1 MVSDLKAKE
10 FCFMQKKSSRP
21 SCFKAAMALFFAV
34 VFFISGCSCGSAKK
48 PDQMFTSAPTAQVSA
63 TPEPY
68 DAESGEVTVLDGSIV
83 KERITDSASALRAVE
98 SIAEHLGISDAAACY
113 ETCSAQPLMNDV
125 FYSCPQEY
133 NGVPVYGSSIDF
145 IVDENGNCLNVT
157 DNHARISGLNT
168 NPVLTEEEAIQKAL
182 SNGASDVD
190 SNGLCIYSCFDT
202 NPCLTYN
209 LYGIED
215 GTSMQYFVSAETG
228 ETVAEFC
235 RSYTGETV
243 DGVGYDR
250 PESGIERHF
259 NLYKIDN
266 RFYLYDK
273 ERNIAVF
280 NAYGRKAIVRSGGF
294 IDNELHTYC
303 YSETENGVI
312 IVCDSDGNRYSYT
325 YGEDGQHYLT
335 SQADAD
341 VVFPVQATAS
351 LKYALDDNTEAM
363 FPVMTTNGS
372 NYVNNDRAVAAMS
385 YAAYSYDFY
394 SDIFGRNGFDNKGG
408 FTSILFDTTHPNACS
423 SNVIVQYASNGE
435 YSNLTNIQ
443 VGTKQG
449 MAYDVIG
456 HEYTHSV
463 EQAISC
469 MLYERESGAVMEG
482 LSDIFGELIEDY
494 ANNATSGNPTLT
506 GSCDWKNESRNISN
520 PEKSKCPAVYKGK
533 YWKETAECPNEEG
546 NDYGYVHNN
555 STVISHMAYLLSNG
569 MNGASYCEALNNR
582 QIAELYYRTIFM
594 LPVCCS
600 FNQFGRMLLRSAELM
615 YERELLNA
623 KQFTC
628 VLAALNNSGIGVQ
641 NSDIRGMIYNV
652 QPKCTLDIRGLDLT
666 NCECTV
672 KLSKI
677 VNGNAAGGSQQPL
690 EIILKGTINKPTE
703 VDLSGGELFM
713 LEIRNSGE
721 EASNSEVYKICL
733 SVDSEKGRPELVFY
747 TMYGTVSPEITVD
760 TNVQVAAGNS
770 VSYAIT
776 EDGSLWE
783 WGAKC
788 GTRLAG
794 NAAPKKIL
802 SDIVSVSTSGEAYF
816 DESIPEVWTHTL
828 AVAKDGSL
836 YGWGCNAFGQITGT
850 SPSNYE
856 ESTHIG
862 EPTFMIGNIKQASA
876 GGGLS
881 AAVTT
886 SGALIVWGGAY
897 SEEGPSSRVIKTDV
911 AAVEVGSGHSGV
923 LFILNPDGTV
933 EVMNAA
939 TRSAKKVMDGVQ
951 EIHGVE
957 GYNASCLALKKD
969 GSLWLIES
977 GQFGDDTQTT
987 RIMNDVISAAAYS
1000 PDLLEYE
1007 DEPLYVVN
1015 KAGQLLKSVDSNLK
1029 NFSVVMEGIVS
1040 VSAGRTHALAVTTE
1054 GKVVA
1059 WGNNGYGQLGSGVTV
1074 FETEKPVAVTGMNN
1088 ALSVTV
1094 GGGGSFALVVKS
1106 DHSLWACG
1114 INDRGQLGNGTTQG
1128 SAEYIKIMDDVSR
1141 AEAEEDFAFAV
1152 KQDGTLWAWG
1162 ANDRGQLG
1170 DGTTIDRL
1178 SPVKVADGIADTNA
1192 YYALTTDG
1200 RMLEIGNGFAEAATG
1215 VSRIVDYN
1223 IAIMTDG
1230 TLWKCSVK
1238 YDDDYIT
1245 GDVVDAWSYNDNMYY
1260 AIKNDGS
1267 LWDIYYRSNGNT
1279 KETKLAEGFES
1290 LSGYLVWTYGADD
1303 YLMLIDTKND
1313 LYNGRTEWD
1322 EDGKYINLK
1331 KIAADVC
1338 FVATSTV
1345 TDYEGTH
1352 FCIDTS
1358 GQLYAFGKNYYG
1370 VFGKGRTAGYS
1381 DTPVTVAFPN

>member
-1 MVSDLKAKE
+1 
-10 FCFMQKKSSRP
+10 MQKKSSRP
-21 SCFKAAMALFFAV
+21 SSFKAAMALFFAV
-34 VFFISGCSCGSAKK
+34 VFFISGCSVGSGTE
-48 PDQMFTSAPTAQVSA
+48 PSSTPTPVPITQVPT
-63 TPEPY
+63 TPGPENVGN
-68 DAESGEVTVLDGSIV
+68 GEVRDGSLV
-83 KERITDSASALRAVE
+83 
-98 SIAEHLGISDAAACY
+98 
-113 ETCSAQPLMNDV
+113 
-125 FYSCPQEY
+125 
-133 NGVPVYGSSIDF
+133 
-145 IVDENGNCLNVT
+145 
-157 DNHARISGLNT
+157 
-168 NPVLTEEEAIQKAL
+168 
-182 SNGASDVD
+182 
-190 SNGLCIYSCFDT
+190 
-202 NPCLTYN
+202 
-209 LYGIED
+209 
-215 GTSMQYFVSAETG
+215 
-228 ETVAEFC
+228 
-235 RSYTGETV
+235 
-243 DGVGYDR
+243 
-250 PESGIERHF
+250 
-259 NLYKIDN
+259 
-266 RFYLYDK
+266 
-273 ERNIAVF
+273 
-280 NAYGRKAIVRSGGF
+280 
-294 IDNELHTYC
+294 
-303 YSETENGVI
+303 
-312 IVCDSDGNRYSYT
+312 
-325 YGEDGQHYLT
+325 
-335 SQADAD
+335 
-341 VVFPVQATAS
+341 
-351 LKYALDDNTEAM
+351 
-363 FPVMTTNGS
+363 
-372 NYVNNDRAVAAMS
+372 
-385 YAAYSYDFY
+385 
-394 SDIFGRNGFDNKGG
+394 
-408 FTSILFDTTHPNACS
+408 
-423 SNVIVQYASNGE
+423 
-435 YSNLTNIQ
+435 
-443 VGTKQG
+443 
-449 MAYDVIG
+449 
-456 HEYTHSV
+456 
-463 EQAISC
+463 
-469 MLYERESGAVMEG
+469 
-482 LSDIFGELIEDY
+482 
-494 ANNATSGNPTLT
+494 
-506 GSCDWKNESRNISN
+506 
-520 PEKSKCPAVYKGK
+520 
-533 YWKETAECPNEEG
+533 
-546 NDYGYVHNN
+546 
-555 STVISHMAYLLSNG
+555 
-569 MNGASYCEALNNR
+569 
-582 QIAELYYRTIFM
+582 
-594 LPVCCS
+594 
-600 FNQFGRMLLRSAELM
+600 
-615 YERELLNA
+615 
-623 KQFTC
+623 
-628 VLAALNNSGIGVQ
+628 
-641 NSDIRGMIYNV
+641 NV

-677 VNGNAAGGSQQPL
+677 ANGNAAGDSQQPL

-703 VDLSGGELFM
+703 VDLSGGELFL

-721 EASNSEVYKICL
+721 EASNSEVYKIFL
-733 SVDSEKGRPELVFY
+733 SVDSDNGRPELVFY

-802 SDIVSVSTSGEAYF
+802 SDIVSVSTSGNGSF
-816 DESIPEVWTHTL
+816 DESSPEVWTHTL

-836 YGWGCNAFGQITGT
+836 YGWGFNGFGQITGT

-856 ESTHIG
+856 ESTNIG

-911 AAVEVGSGHSGV
+911 AAVEVGSGINKI
-923 LFILNPDGTV
+923 LFVLNPDGTV
-933 EVMNAA
+933 EVMNAV

-957 GYNASCLALKKD
+957 GFNAACLALKKD

-977 GQFGDDTQTT
+977 GQFGDDTQTI

-1000 PDLLEYE
+1000 RDLLEYE
-1007 DEPLYVVN
+1007 DKPLYVVN

-1059 WGNNGYGQLGSGVTV
+1059 WGSNGYGQLGSGGTV
-1074 FETEKPVAVTGMNN
+1074 FETEKPVAVSGMNN

-1114 INDRGQLGNGTTQG
+1114 INDRGQLGSGTTQG
-1128 SAEYIKIMDDVSR
+1128 SAEYIKIMDNVSK
-1141 AEAEEDFAFAV
+1141 AAAGENFAFAV

-1170 DGTTIDRL
+1170 DGTAIDRL

-1223 IAIMTDG
+1223 LAIMTDG

>member
-1 MVSDLKAKE
+1 
-10 FCFMQKKSSRP
+10 MQKKSSRP

-34 VFFISGCSCGSAKK
+34 VFFISGCSVGSGTE
-48 PDQMFTSAPTAQVSA
+48 PSA
-63 TPEPY
+63 TPTSVPITQVPTTPGPENVGN
-68 DAESGEVTVLDGSIV
+68 GEVRDGSLV
-83 KERITDSASALRAVE
+83 
-98 SIAEHLGISDAAACY
+98 
-113 ETCSAQPLMNDV
+113 
-125 FYSCPQEY
+125 
-133 NGVPVYGSSIDF
+133 
-145 IVDENGNCLNVT
+145 
-157 DNHARISGLNT
+157 
-168 NPVLTEEEAIQKAL
+168 
-182 SNGASDVD
+182 
-190 SNGLCIYSCFDT
+190 
-202 NPCLTYN
+202 
-209 LYGIED
+209 
-215 GTSMQYFVSAETG
+215 
-228 ETVAEFC
+228 
-235 RSYTGETV
+235 
-243 DGVGYDR
+243 
-250 PESGIERHF
+250 
-259 NLYKIDN
+259 
-266 RFYLYDK
+266 
-273 ERNIAVF
+273 
-280 NAYGRKAIVRSGGF
+280 
-294 IDNELHTYC
+294 
-303 YSETENGVI
+303 
-312 IVCDSDGNRYSYT
+312 
-325 YGEDGQHYLT
+325 
-335 SQADAD
+335 
-341 VVFPVQATAS
+341 
-351 LKYALDDNTEAM
+351 
-363 FPVMTTNGS
+363 
-372 NYVNNDRAVAAMS
+372 
-385 YAAYSYDFY
+385 
-394 SDIFGRNGFDNKGG
+394 
-408 FTSILFDTTHPNACS
+408 
-423 SNVIVQYASNGE
+423 
-435 YSNLTNIQ
+435 
-443 VGTKQG
+443 
-449 MAYDVIG
+449 
-456 HEYTHSV
+456 
-463 EQAISC
+463 
-469 MLYERESGAVMEG
+469 
-482 LSDIFGELIEDY
+482 
-494 ANNATSGNPTLT
+494 
-506 GSCDWKNESRNISN
+506 
-520 PEKSKCPAVYKGK
+520 
-533 YWKETAECPNEEG
+533 
-546 NDYGYVHNN
+546 
-555 STVISHMAYLLSNG
+555 
-569 MNGASYCEALNNR
+569 
-582 QIAELYYRTIFM
+582 
-594 LPVCCS
+594 
-600 FNQFGRMLLRSAELM
+600 
-615 YERELLNA
+615 
-623 KQFTC
+623 
-628 VLAALNNSGIGVQ
+628 
-641 NSDIRGMIYNV
+641 NV

-677 VNGNAAGGSQQPL
+677 VNRNTANGSQQEL
-690 EIILKGTINKPTE
+690 EPVLQETINKPTE
-703 VDLSGGELFM
+703 VDLSGGELFL

-721 EASNSEVYKICL
+721 EASNSEVYKIFL
-733 SVDSEKGRPELVFY
+733 SVDSENGRPELVFY

-802 SDIVSVSTSGEAYF
+802 SDIVSVSTSGEASF
-816 DESIPEVWTHTL
+816 DESTPEVWTHTL

-836 YGWGCNAFGQITGT
+836 YGWGFNGFGQITGT

-856 ESTHIG
+856 ESTNIG

-923 LFILNPDGTV
+923 LFILNPDGIV

-951 EIHGVE
+951 KIHGVE

-1000 PDLLEYE
+1000 RDLLEYE
-1007 DEPLYVVN
+1007 DKPLYVVN

-1040 VSAGRTHALAVTTE
+1040 VSAGRTHALAVTTD

-1059 WGNNGYGQLGSGVTV
+1059 WGSNGYGQLGNGETV
-1074 FETEKPVAVTGMNN
+1074 FETEKPVAVSGMNN

-1128 SAEYIKIMDDVSR
+1128 SAEYIKIMDDVSK
-1141 AEAEEDFAFAV
+1141 AAAGDKFAFAV

-1223 IAIMTDG
+1223 LAIMTNG

>member
-1 MVSDLKAKE
+1 
-10 FCFMQKKSSRP
+10 MQKKSSHQ

-34 VFFISGCSCGSAKK
+34 VFFISGCSCGSAQK
-48 PDQMFTSAPTAQVSA
+48 PDQMFTSEPTAQVSA

-83 KERITDSASALRAVE
+83 KEKITDSASALRAVE

-113 ETCSAQPLMNDV
+113 KTCSAQSLMNDV

-182 SNGASDVD
+182 SNGALDVD

-250 PESGIERHF
+250 PEDGIERHF

-280 NAYGRKAIVRSGGF
+280 NAYGHELILGALPGF
-294 IDNELHTYC
+294 IDDELRTY
-303 YSETENGVI
+303 YIAGENGAQF
-312 IVCDSDGNRYSYT
+312 VCDSDGNRYSYT
-325 YGEDGQHYLT
+325 CGEDGQHYLT
-335 SQADAD
+335 SQADAE
-341 VVFPVQATAS
+341 VIFPVQATAL
-351 LKYALDDNTEAM
+351 LKYAVDKNNEAM
-363 FPVMTTNGS
+363 FHVMTTNGS
-372 NYVNNDRAVAAMS
+372 TYVNNDRAVAAMS

-408 FTSILFDTTHPNACS
+408 FTSILFDTTHPDACS
-423 SNVIVQYASNGE
+423 WNNIFEWASNGA
-435 YSNLTNIQ
+435 YSYLTSIE

-463 EQAISC
+463 EQSTSS
-469 MLYERESGAVMEG
+469 MLCERESGAVMEG

-506 GSCDWKNESRNISN
+506 GSCDWKHESRNISN

-533 YWKETAECPNEEG
+533 YWKETAEFPNKG
-546 NDYGYVHNN
+546 NDYGYIHNN

-641 NSDIRGMIYNV
+641 DSDIRGMIYNV

-677 VNGNAAGGSQQPL
+677 ANGNAAGDSQQPL

-703 VDLSGGELFM
+703 VDLSGGELFL

-721 EASNSEVYKICL
+721 EASNSEVYKIFL
-733 SVDSEKGRPELVFY
+733 SVDSDNGRPELVFY

-836 YGWGCNAFGQITGT
+836 YGWGCNVFGQITGT

-856 ESTHIG
+856 ESTNIG

-911 AAVEVGSGHSGV
+911 AAVEVGSGINKI
-923 LFILNPDGTV
+923 LFVLNPDGTV
-933 EVMNAA
+933 EVMNAV

-957 GYNASCLALKKD
+957 GFNASCLALKKD

-1000 PDLLEYE
+1000 RDLLEYE
-1007 DEPLYVVN
+1007 DKHLYVVN

-1029 NFSVVMEGIVS
+1029 NFSVVREGIVS

-1059 WGNNGYGQLGSGVTV
+1059 WGSNGYGQLGSGGTV

-1128 SAEYIKIMDDVSR
+1128 SDEYIKIMDDVSK
-1141 AEAEEDFAFAV
+1141 AEAGENFAFAV

-1223 IAIMTDG
+1223 LAIMTDG

>member
-1 MVSDLKAKE
+1 
-10 FCFMQKKSSRP
+10 MQKKSSRP
-21 SCFKAAMALFFAV
+21 SCFKAAMTLFFAV
-34 VFFISGCSCGSAKK
+34 IFFISGCSVGSGTE
-48 PDQMFTSAPTAQVSA
+48 PSSTPTSVPITQVPT
-63 TPEPY
+63 TPGPENVGN
-68 DAESGEVTVLDGSIV
+68 GEVRDGSLV
-83 KERITDSASALRAVE
+83 
-98 SIAEHLGISDAAACY
+98 
-113 ETCSAQPLMNDV
+113 
-125 FYSCPQEY
+125 
-133 NGVPVYGSSIDF
+133 
-145 IVDENGNCLNVT
+145 
-157 DNHARISGLNT
+157 
-168 NPVLTEEEAIQKAL
+168 
-182 SNGASDVD
+182 
-190 SNGLCIYSCFDT
+190 
-202 NPCLTYN
+202 
-209 LYGIED
+209 
-215 GTSMQYFVSAETG
+215 
-228 ETVAEFC
+228 
-235 RSYTGETV
+235 
-243 DGVGYDR
+243 
-250 PESGIERHF
+250 
-259 NLYKIDN
+259 
-266 RFYLYDK
+266 
-273 ERNIAVF
+273 
-280 NAYGRKAIVRSGGF
+280 
-294 IDNELHTYC
+294 
-303 YSETENGVI
+303 
-312 IVCDSDGNRYSYT
+312 
-325 YGEDGQHYLT
+325 
-335 SQADAD
+335 
-341 VVFPVQATAS
+341 
-351 LKYALDDNTEAM
+351 
-363 FPVMTTNGS
+363 
-372 NYVNNDRAVAAMS
+372 
-385 YAAYSYDFY
+385 
-394 SDIFGRNGFDNKGG
+394 
-408 FTSILFDTTHPNACS
+408 
-423 SNVIVQYASNGE
+423 
-435 YSNLTNIQ
+435 
-443 VGTKQG
+443 
-449 MAYDVIG
+449 
-456 HEYTHSV
+456 
-463 EQAISC
+463 
-469 MLYERESGAVMEG
+469 
-482 LSDIFGELIEDY
+482 
-494 ANNATSGNPTLT
+494 
-506 GSCDWKNESRNISN
+506 
-520 PEKSKCPAVYKGK
+520 
-533 YWKETAECPNEEG
+533 
-546 NDYGYVHNN
+546 
-555 STVISHMAYLLSNG
+555 
-569 MNGASYCEALNNR
+569 
-582 QIAELYYRTIFM
+582 
-594 LPVCCS
+594 
-600 FNQFGRMLLRSAELM
+600 
-615 YERELLNA
+615 
-623 KQFTC
+623 
-628 VLAALNNSGIGVQ
+628 
-641 NSDIRGMIYNV
+641 NV

-677 VNGNAAGGSQQPL
+677 ANGNAANGSQQEL
-690 EIILKGTINKPTE
+690 EPVLQETINKPTE
-703 VDLSGGELFM
+703 VDLSGGELFL

-721 EASNSEVYKICL
+721 EASNSEVYKIFL
-733 SVDSEKGRPELVFY
+733 SVDSDNGRPELVFY

-788 GTRLAG
+788 VTRLAG

-802 SDIVSVSTSGEAYF
+802 SDIVSVSTSGEASF
-816 DESIPEVWTHTL
+816 DESTPEVWTHTL

-836 YGWGCNAFGQITGT
+836 YGWGFNGFGQITGT

-856 ESTHIG
+856 ESTNIG

-1141 AEAEEDFAFAV
+1141 AEAGENFAFAV

-1223 IAIMTDG
+1223 LAIMTDG

>member
-1 MVSDLKAKE
+1 
-10 FCFMQKKSSRP
+10 MQKKSSRP

-1141 AEAEEDFAFAV
+1141 AEAEENFAFAV

-1223 IAIMTDG
+1223 LAIMTDG

>member
-21 SCFKAAMALFFAV
+21 SSFKAAMALFFAV
-34 VFFISGCSCGSAKK
+34 IFFISGCSVGSGTE
-48 PDQMFTSAPTAQVSA
+48 PSA
-63 TPEPY
+63 TPTSVPITQVPTTPGPENVGN
-68 DAESGEVTVLDGSIV
+68 GEVRDGSLV
-83 KERITDSASALRAVE
+83 
-98 SIAEHLGISDAAACY
+98 
-113 ETCSAQPLMNDV
+113 
-125 FYSCPQEY
+125 
-133 NGVPVYGSSIDF
+133 
-145 IVDENGNCLNVT
+145 
-157 DNHARISGLNT
+157 
-168 NPVLTEEEAIQKAL
+168 
-182 SNGASDVD
+182 
-190 SNGLCIYSCFDT
+190 
-202 NPCLTYN
+202 
-209 LYGIED
+209 
-215 GTSMQYFVSAETG
+215 
-228 ETVAEFC
+228 
-235 RSYTGETV
+235 
-243 DGVGYDR
+243 
-250 PESGIERHF
+250 
-259 NLYKIDN
+259 
-266 RFYLYDK
+266 
-273 ERNIAVF
+273 
-280 NAYGRKAIVRSGGF
+280 
-294 IDNELHTYC
+294 
-303 YSETENGVI
+303 
-312 IVCDSDGNRYSYT
+312 
-325 YGEDGQHYLT
+325 
-335 SQADAD
+335 
-341 VVFPVQATAS
+341 
-351 LKYALDDNTEAM
+351 
-363 FPVMTTNGS
+363 
-372 NYVNNDRAVAAMS
+372 
-385 YAAYSYDFY
+385 
-394 SDIFGRNGFDNKGG
+394 
-408 FTSILFDTTHPNACS
+408 
-423 SNVIVQYASNGE
+423 
-435 YSNLTNIQ
+435 
-443 VGTKQG
+443 
-449 MAYDVIG
+449 
-456 HEYTHSV
+456 
-463 EQAISC
+463 
-469 MLYERESGAVMEG
+469 
-482 LSDIFGELIEDY
+482 
-494 ANNATSGNPTLT
+494 
-506 GSCDWKNESRNISN
+506 
-520 PEKSKCPAVYKGK
+520 
-533 YWKETAECPNEEG
+533 
-546 NDYGYVHNN
+546 
-555 STVISHMAYLLSNG
+555 
-569 MNGASYCEALNNR
+569 
-582 QIAELYYRTIFM
+582 
-594 LPVCCS
+594 
-600 FNQFGRMLLRSAELM
+600 
-615 YERELLNA
+615 
-623 KQFTC
+623 
-628 VLAALNNSGIGVQ
+628 
-641 NSDIRGMIYNV
+641 NV

-677 VNGNAAGGSQQPL
+677 VNRNTANGSQQEL
-690 EIILKGTINKPTE
+690 EPVLQETINKPTE
-703 VDLSGGELFM
+703 VDLSGGELF
-713 LEIRNSGE
+713 LFEIRNSGE
-721 EASNSEVYKICL
+721 EASNSEVYKIFL
-733 SVDSEKGRPELVFY
+733 SVDSENGRPELVFY

-788 GTRLAG
+788 GTRLEG

-802 SDIVSVSTSGEAYF
+802 SDIVSVSTSGEASF
-816 DESIPEVWTHTL
+816 DESTPEVWTHTL

-836 YGWGCNAFGQITGT
+836 YGWGFNGFGQITGT

-856 ESTHIG
+856 ESTNIG

-1029 NFSVVMEGIVS
+1029 NFSVVREGIVS

-1059 WGNNGYGQLGSGVTV
+1059 WGSNGYGQLGSGVTV

-1128 SAEYIKIMDDVSR
+1128 SAEYIKIMDDVSK
-1141 AEAEEDFAFAV
+1141 AEAGENFAFAV

-1170 DGTTIDRL
+1170 DGTAIDRL
-1178 SPVKVADGIADTNA
+1178 APAKVADGIADTNA

-1215 VSRIVDYN
+1215 VSRILN
-1223 IAIMTDG
+1223 GSLAIMTDG
-1230 TLWKCSVK
+1230 SLWSCSVE
-1238 YDDDYIT
+1238 YDDYYIT
-1245 GDVVDAWSYNDNMYY
+1245 DDVVDAWNYNENMYY
-1260 AIKNDGS
+1260 AIKSDGS
-1267 LWDIYYRSNGNT
+1267 LWNIFYRSKGNT
-1279 KETKLAEGFES
+1279 KETKLAEGFEA

-1313 LYNGRTEWD
+1313 LYNGRVEWS

-1331 KIAADVC
+1331 KISTDVC

-1358 GQLYAFGKNYYG
+1358 GQLYAWGKNYYG

>member
-21 SCFKAAMALFFAV
+21 SCFKAAMALLFAV
-34 VFFISGCSCGSAKK
+34 VFFISGCSCGSDQK
-48 PDQMFTSAPTAQVSA
+48 PDQMFTSEPTAQASV

-98 SIAEHLGISDAAACY
+98 GIAEHLGISDAAACY
-113 ETCSAQPLMNDV
+113 KTCSAQSLMNDV

-250 PESGIERHF
+250 PEGGIERHF

-280 NAYGRKAIVRSGGF
+280 NAYGRKAIFRRDGF
-294 IDNELHTYC
+294 IDDELHTYC

-312 IVCDSDGNRYSYT
+312 IVCDSDGNRYSAT
-325 YGEDGQHYLT
+325 CGEDGQHYLT

-341 VVFPVQATAS
+341 VVFPVQATIS

-372 NYVNNDRAVAAMS
+372 TYVNNDRAVAAMS

-408 FTSILFDTTHPNACS
+408 FTSVLFDTTHPNACS
-423 SNVIVQYASNGE
+423 LNVIVQYASNGE
-435 YSNLTNIQ
+435 YFNLTNIQ
-443 VGTKQG
+443 VGTRQG

-506 GSCDWKNESRNISN
+506 GSCDWKNEFRNSSN

-533 YWKETAECPNEEG
+533 YWKETAEFPNEG

-677 VNGNAAGGSQQPL
+677 VNSNTADGSQQEL
-690 EIILKGTINKPTE
+690 ELVLQETINKPTE
-703 VDLSGGELFM
+703 VDLSGGELFL

-721 EASNSEVYKICL
+721 EASNSEVYKIFL
-733 SVDSEKGRPELVFY
+733 SVDSDNGRPELVFY
-747 TMYGTVSPEITVD
+747 TMYGTASPEITVD
-760 TNVQVAAGNS
+760 TNVQVATGNS

-816 DESIPEVWTHTL
+816 DESTPEVWTHTL

-856 ESTHIG
+856 ESTNIG

-923 LFILNPDGTV
+923 LFILNPDGIV

-939 TRSAKKVMDGVQ
+939 TRSAKKVMDGVE

-1007 DEPLYVVN
+1007 DKPLYVVN

-1128 SAEYIKIMDDVSR
+1128 SAEYIKIMDDVSK
-1141 AEAEEDFAFAV
+1141 AEAGENFAFAV

-1223 IAIMTDG
+1223 LAIMTDG

>member
-1 MVSDLKAKE
+1 
-10 FCFMQKKSSRP
+10 MQKKSSRP

-703 VDLSGGELFM
+703 VDLSGGELFL

-721 EASNSEVYKICL
+721 EASNSEVYKIFL
-733 SVDSEKGRPELVFY
+733 SVDSDNGRPELVFY

-802 SDIVSVSTSGEAYF
+802 SDIVSVSTSGDASF
-816 DESIPEVWTHTL
+816 DESTPEVWTHTL

-836 YGWGCNAFGQITGT
+836 YGWGFNGFGQITGT

-856 ESTHIG
+856 ESTNIG

-897 SEEGPSSRVIKTDV
+897 SEEDPSSRVIKTDV
-911 AAVEVGSGHSGV
+911 AAVEVGSGINKI
-923 LFILNPDGTV
+923 LFVLNPDGTV

-1000 PDLLEYE
+1000 RDLLEYE
-1007 DEPLYVVN
+1007 DKPLYVVN

-1029 NFSVVMEGIVS
+1029 NFSVVREGIVS

-1059 WGNNGYGQLGSGVTV
+1059 WGSNGYGQLGSGVTV

-1141 AEAEEDFAFAV
+1141 AEAGENFAFAV

-1223 IAIMTDG
+1223 LAIMTDG

-1352 FCIDTS
+1352 FCIDAS

>member
-1 MVSDLKAKE
+1 
-10 FCFMQKKSSRP
+10 MQKKSSRP

-34 VFFISGCSCGSAKK
+34 VFFISGCSVGSGTE
-48 PDQMFTSAPTAQVSA
+48 PSA
-63 TPEPY
+63 TPTSVPITQVPTTPGPENVGN
-68 DAESGEVTVLDGSIV
+68 GEVRDGSLV
-83 KERITDSASALRAVE
+83 
-98 SIAEHLGISDAAACY
+98 
-113 ETCSAQPLMNDV
+113 
-125 FYSCPQEY
+125 
-133 NGVPVYGSSIDF
+133 
-145 IVDENGNCLNVT
+145 
-157 DNHARISGLNT
+157 
-168 NPVLTEEEAIQKAL
+168 
-182 SNGASDVD
+182 
-190 SNGLCIYSCFDT
+190 
-202 NPCLTYN
+202 
-209 LYGIED
+209 
-215 GTSMQYFVSAETG
+215 
-228 ETVAEFC
+228 
-235 RSYTGETV
+235 
-243 DGVGYDR
+243 
-250 PESGIERHF
+250 
-259 NLYKIDN
+259 
-266 RFYLYDK
+266 
-273 ERNIAVF
+273 
-280 NAYGRKAIVRSGGF
+280 
-294 IDNELHTYC
+294 
-303 YSETENGVI
+303 
-312 IVCDSDGNRYSYT
+312 
-325 YGEDGQHYLT
+325 
-335 SQADAD
+335 
-341 VVFPVQATAS
+341 
-351 LKYALDDNTEAM
+351 
-363 FPVMTTNGS
+363 
-372 NYVNNDRAVAAMS
+372 
-385 YAAYSYDFY
+385 
-394 SDIFGRNGFDNKGG
+394 
-408 FTSILFDTTHPNACS
+408 
-423 SNVIVQYASNGE
+423 
-435 YSNLTNIQ
+435 
-443 VGTKQG
+443 
-449 MAYDVIG
+449 
-456 HEYTHSV
+456 
-463 EQAISC
+463 
-469 MLYERESGAVMEG
+469 
-482 LSDIFGELIEDY
+482 
-494 ANNATSGNPTLT
+494 
-506 GSCDWKNESRNISN
+506 
-520 PEKSKCPAVYKGK
+520 
-533 YWKETAECPNEEG
+533 
-546 NDYGYVHNN
+546 
-555 STVISHMAYLLSNG
+555 
-569 MNGASYCEALNNR
+569 
-582 QIAELYYRTIFM
+582 
-594 LPVCCS
+594 
-600 FNQFGRMLLRSAELM
+600 
-615 YERELLNA
+615 
-623 KQFTC
+623 
-628 VLAALNNSGIGVQ
+628 
-641 NSDIRGMIYNV
+641 NV

-677 VNGNAAGGSQQPL
+677 VNRNTANGSQQEL
-690 EIILKGTINKPTE
+690 EPVLQETINKPTE
-703 VDLSGGELFM
+703 VDLSGGELFL

-721 EASNSEVYKICL
+721 EASNSEVYKIFL
-733 SVDSEKGRPELVFY
+733 SVDSENGRPELVFY

-802 SDIVSVSTSGEAYF
+802 SDIVSVSTSGEASF
-816 DESIPEVWTHTL
+816 DESTPEVWTHTL

-836 YGWGCNAFGQITGT
+836 YGWGFNGFGQITGT

-856 ESTHIG
+856 ESTNIG

-923 LFILNPDGTV
+923 LFILNPDGIV

-1000 PDLLEYE
+1000 RDLLEYE
-1007 DEPLYVVN
+1007 DKPLYVVN

-1059 WGNNGYGQLGSGVTV
+1059 WGSNGYGQLGNGETV
-1074 FETEKPVAVTGMNN
+1074 FETEKPVAVSGMNN

-1128 SAEYIKIMDDVSR
+1128 SAEYIKIMDDVSK
-1141 AEAEEDFAFAV
+1141 AAAGDKFAFAV

-1223 IAIMTDG
+1223 LAIMTNG

>member
-1 MVSDLKAKE
+1 
-10 FCFMQKKSSRP
+10 MQKKSSRP

-34 VFFISGCSCGSAKK
+34 VFFISGCSCGSAQK
-48 PDQMFTSAPTAQVSA
+48 PDQMFTSEPTAQVSA

-98 SIAEHLGISDAAACY
+98 GIAEHLGISDAAACY
-113 ETCSAQPLMNDV
+113 KTCSAQSLMNDV

-1141 AEAEEDFAFAV
+1141 AEAGENFAFAV

-1223 IAIMTDG
+1223 LAIMTDG

>member
-1 MVSDLKAKE
+1 
-10 FCFMQKKSSRP
+10 MQKKSSRP
-21 SCFKAAMALFFAV
+21 SCFKAAMALLFAV
-34 VFFISGCSCGSAKK
+34 VFFISGCSCGSDQK
-48 PDQMFTSAPTAQVSA
+48 PDQMFTSEPTAQASV

-98 SIAEHLGISDAAACY
+98 GIAEHLGISDAAACY
-113 ETCSAQPLMNDV
+113 KTCSAQSLMNDV

-250 PESGIERHF
+250 PEGGIERHF

-280 NAYGRKAIVRSGGF
+280 NAYGRKAIFRRDGF
-294 IDNELHTYC
+294 IDDELHTYC

-312 IVCDSDGNRYSYT
+312 IVCDSDGNRYSAT
-325 YGEDGQHYLT
+325 CGEDGQHYLT

-341 VVFPVQATAS
+341 VVFPVQATIS

-372 NYVNNDRAVAAMS
+372 TYVNNDRAVAAMS

-408 FTSILFDTTHPNACS
+408 FTSVLFDTTHPNACS
-423 SNVIVQYASNGE
+423 LNVIVQYASNGE
-435 YSNLTNIQ
+435 YFNLTNIQ
-443 VGTKQG
+443 VGTRQG

-506 GSCDWKNESRNISN
+506 GSCDWKNEFRNSSN

-533 YWKETAECPNEEG
+533 YWKETAEFPNEG

-677 VNGNAAGGSQQPL
+677 VNSNTADGSQQEL
-690 EIILKGTINKPTE
+690 ELVLQETINKPTE
-703 VDLSGGELFM
+703 VDLSGGELFL

-721 EASNSEVYKICL
+721 EASNSEVYKIFL
-733 SVDSEKGRPELVFY
+733 SVDSDNGRPELVFY
-747 TMYGTVSPEITVD
+747 TMYGTASPEITVD

-816 DESIPEVWTHTL
+816 DESTPEVWTHTL

-856 ESTHIG
+856 ESTNIG

-923 LFILNPDGTV
+923 LFILNPDGIV

-939 TRSAKKVMDGVQ
+939 TRSAKKVMDGVE

-1007 DEPLYVVN
+1007 DKPLYVVN

-1074 FETEKPVAVTGMNN
+1074 FETEKHVAVTGMNN

-1128 SAEYIKIMDDVSR
+1128 SAEYIKIMDDVSK
-1141 AEAEEDFAFAV
+1141 AEAGENFAFAV

-1223 IAIMTDG
+1223 LAIMTDG

>member
-1 MVSDLKAKE
+1 
-10 FCFMQKKSSRP
+10 MQKKSSRP

-435 YSNLTNIQ
+435 YFNLTNIQ

-1141 AEAEEDFAFAV
+1141 AEAEENFAFAV

>member
-1 MVSDLKAKE
+1 
-10 FCFMQKKSSRP
+10 MQKKSSRP

-48 PDQMFTSAPTAQVSA
+48 PDQMFTSEPTAQVSA

-83 KERITDSASALRAVE
+83 KEKITDSASALRAVE
-98 SIAEHLGISDAAACY
+98 GIAEHLGISDAAACY
-113 ETCSAQPLMNDV
+113 KTCSAQSLMNDV

-250 PESGIERHF
+250 PEDGIERHF

-280 NAYGRKAIVRSGGF
+280 NAYGHELIRGALPGF
-294 IDNELHTYC
+294 IDDELRTY
-303 YSETENGVI
+303 YIEKENGAK
-312 IVCDSDGNRYSYT
+312 IVRDSAGNRYSNT
-325 YGEDGQHYLT
+325 CDEDGQNYLT

-341 VVFPVQATAS
+341 VAFPVQLTYS
-351 LKYALDDNTEAM
+351 LNYAVDKNTEAM
-363 FPVMTTNGS
+363 FPVMMTHGS
-372 NYVNNDRAVAAMS
+372 TYVNNDRAVAAMS

-423 SNVIVQYASNGE
+423 WNDGVTYKDSSGGQYFR
-435 YSNLTNIQ
+435 LTSIE

-463 EQAISC
+463 EQATSN

-506 GSCDWKNESRNISN
+506 GSCDWKNEWRNISD

-533 YWKETAECPNEEG
+533 YWKETAAFPNKG

-641 NSDIRGMIYNV
+641 DSDIRGMIYNV

-677 VNGNAAGGSQQPL
+677 ANGNAANGSQQEL
-690 EIILKGTINKPTE
+690 EPVLQETINKPTE
-703 VDLSGGELFM
+703 VDLSGGELFL

-733 SVDSEKGRPELVFY
+733 SVDSDNGRPELVFY

-783 WGAKC
+783 WGW
-788 GTRLAG
+788 GGLAG

-802 SDIVSVSTSGEAYF
+802 SDIVSVSTSGS
-816 DESIPEVWTHTL
+816 ESLDDSYPEVYTHTL

-836 YGWGCNAFGQITGT
+836 YGWGCNNCGQITGT
-850 SPSNYE
+850 YPSNYE
-856 ESTHIG
+856 ESTNIG
-862 EPTFMIGNIKQASA
+862 EPTFIMGNIKQASA
-876 GGGLS
+876 GTGFS
-881 AAVTT
+881 AAVST
-886 SGALIVWGGAY
+886 SGALIVWGDHNYGDD
-897 SEEGPSSRVIKTDV
+897 PSHRVIKTDA
-911 AAVEVGSGHSGV
+911 AAVEVGSGISEV
-923 LFILNPDGTV
+923 LFILNPDGMV

-951 EIHGVE
+951 EIHGIE
-957 GYNASCLALKKD
+957 GYNAACLALKKD

-977 GQFGDDTQTT
+977 SQFGDDAQTT
-987 RIMNDVISAAAYS
+987 KIMNDVISAAADS
-1000 PDLLEYE
+1000 RDFLEYE
-1007 DEPLYVVN
+1007 DKPLYVVN

-1029 NFSVVMEGIVS
+1029 NFSVVREGIVS
-1040 VSAGRTHALAVTTE
+1040 VSAGRTHALAVTTD

-1059 WGNNGYGQLGSGVTV
+1059 WGSNGFGQLGNGETV
-1074 FETEKPVAVTGMNN
+1074 FETEKPVAVSGMDN

-1094 GGGGSFALVVKS
+1094 GRGGSFALVVKS

-1114 INDRGQLGNGTTQG
+1114 INDRGQLGSGTTKG
-1128 SAEYIKIMDDVSR
+1128 SAEYIKIMDNVSN
-1141 AEAEEDFAFAV
+1141 AAAGENFAFAV

-1215 VSRIVDYN
+1215 VSRILN
-1223 IAIMTDG
+1223 GSLAIMTDG
-1230 TLWKCSVK
+1230 SLWSCSVE
-1238 YDDDYIT
+1238 YDDYYITDDVISACESEANCYVIKTDHSLWSTEMFSEDDTSTGTEIAHGYKKVASFAYELGGAGGWPEFVLLDADNVLYYLDYID
-1245 GDVVDAWSYNDNMYY
+1245 GD
-1260 AIKNDGS
+1260 
-1267 LWDIYYRSNGNT
+1267 GN
-1279 KETKLAEGFES
+1279 LQ
-1290 LSGYLVWTYGADD
+1290 
-1303 YLMLIDTKND
+1303 
-1313 LYNGRTEWD
+1313 
-1322 EDGKYINLK
+1322 LK
-1331 KIAADVC
+1331 KIADNIAA
-1338 FVATSTV
+1338 FAFSSV
-1345 TDYEGTH
+1345 TDGNDCGTH

-1358 GQLYAFGKNYYG
+1358 GQLYAWGKNYYG

>member
-1 MVSDLKAKE
+1 
-10 FCFMQKKSSRP
+10 MQKKSSRP
-21 SCFKAAMALFFAV
+21 SSFKAAMALFFAV
-34 VFFISGCSCGSAKK
+34 IFFISGCSVGSGTE
-48 PDQMFTSAPTAQVSA
+48 PSA
-63 TPEPY
+63 TPTSVPITQVPTTPGPENVGN
-68 DAESGEVTVLDGSIV
+68 GEVRDGSLV
-83 KERITDSASALRAVE
+83 
-98 SIAEHLGISDAAACY
+98 
-113 ETCSAQPLMNDV
+113 
-125 FYSCPQEY
+125 
-133 NGVPVYGSSIDF
+133 
-145 IVDENGNCLNVT
+145 
-157 DNHARISGLNT
+157 
-168 NPVLTEEEAIQKAL
+168 
-182 SNGASDVD
+182 
-190 SNGLCIYSCFDT
+190 
-202 NPCLTYN
+202 
-209 LYGIED
+209 
-215 GTSMQYFVSAETG
+215 
-228 ETVAEFC
+228 
-235 RSYTGETV
+235 
-243 DGVGYDR
+243 
-250 PESGIERHF
+250 
-259 NLYKIDN
+259 
-266 RFYLYDK
+266 
-273 ERNIAVF
+273 
-280 NAYGRKAIVRSGGF
+280 
-294 IDNELHTYC
+294 
-303 YSETENGVI
+303 
-312 IVCDSDGNRYSYT
+312 
-325 YGEDGQHYLT
+325 
-335 SQADAD
+335 
-341 VVFPVQATAS
+341 
-351 LKYALDDNTEAM
+351 
-363 FPVMTTNGS
+363 
-372 NYVNNDRAVAAMS
+372 
-385 YAAYSYDFY
+385 
-394 SDIFGRNGFDNKGG
+394 
-408 FTSILFDTTHPNACS
+408 
-423 SNVIVQYASNGE
+423 
-435 YSNLTNIQ
+435 
-443 VGTKQG
+443 
-449 MAYDVIG
+449 
-456 HEYTHSV
+456 
-463 EQAISC
+463 
-469 MLYERESGAVMEG
+469 
-482 LSDIFGELIEDY
+482 
-494 ANNATSGNPTLT
+494 
-506 GSCDWKNESRNISN
+506 
-520 PEKSKCPAVYKGK
+520 
-533 YWKETAECPNEEG
+533 
-546 NDYGYVHNN
+546 
-555 STVISHMAYLLSNG
+555 
-569 MNGASYCEALNNR
+569 
-582 QIAELYYRTIFM
+582 
-594 LPVCCS
+594 
-600 FNQFGRMLLRSAELM
+600 
-615 YERELLNA
+615 
-623 KQFTC
+623 
-628 VLAALNNSGIGVQ
+628 
-641 NSDIRGMIYNV
+641 NV

-677 VNGNAAGGSQQPL
+677 ANGNAAGGSQQPL

-703 VDLSGGELFM
+703 VDLSGGELFL

-721 EASNSEVYKICL
+721 EASNSEVYKIYL
-733 SVDSEKGRPELVFY
+733 SVDSDNGRPELVFY
-747 TMYGTVSPEITVD
+747 TMYGTASPEITVD

-816 DESIPEVWTHTL
+816 DESTLEVWTHTL

-836 YGWGCNAFGQITGT
+836 YGWGCNSFGQITGT

-856 ESTHIG
+856 ESTNIG

-1029 NFSVVMEGIVS
+1029 NFSVVREGIVS

-1059 WGNNGYGQLGSGVTV
+1059 WGSNGYGQLGSGVTV

-1128 SAEYIKIMDDVSR
+1128 SAEYIKIMDDVSK
-1141 AEAEEDFAFAV
+1141 AEAGENFAFAV

-1170 DGTTIDRL
+1170 DGTAIDRL
-1178 SPVKVADGIADTNA
+1178 SPAKVADGIADTNA

-1215 VSRIVDYN
+1215 VSRILN
-1223 IAIMTDG
+1223 GSLAIMTDG
-1230 TLWKCSVK
+1230 SLWSCSVE
-1238 YDDDYIT
+1238 YDDYYITDDVISACESEANCYVIKTDHSLWSTEMFSEDETFSGTEIAHGYKDVASFEIDYDGGWPGFVLLDADNVLYYLDYID
-1245 GDVVDAWSYNDNMYY
+1245 GD
-1260 AIKNDGS
+1260 
-1267 LWDIYYRSNGNT
+1267 GN
-1279 KETKLAEGFES
+1279 LQ
-1290 LSGYLVWTYGADD
+1290 
-1303 YLMLIDTKND
+1303 
-1313 LYNGRTEWD
+1313 
-1322 EDGKYINLK
+1322 LK
-1331 KIAADVC
+1331 KIADNIAAFAFSSV
-1338 FVATSTV
+1338 TV
-1345 TDYEGTH
+1345 ENDCGTH
-1352 FCIDTS
+1352 LCIDTS
-1358 GQLYAFGKNYYG
+1358 GQLYALGKNSYG

>member
-1 MVSDLKAKE
+1 
-10 FCFMQKKSSRP
+10 MQKKSSRP

-312 IVCDSDGNRYSYT
+312 IVYDSDGNRYSYT

-1141 AEAEEDFAFAV
+1141 AEAEENFAFAV

>member
-1 MVSDLKAKE
+1 
-10 FCFMQKKSSRP
+10 MQKKSSRP
-21 SCFKAAMALFFAV
+21 SCFKAAMALVFAV
-34 VFFISGCSCGSAKK
+34 IFFISGCSVGSGTE
-48 PDQMFTSAPTAQVSA
+48 PSSTPTSVPITQVPT
-63 TPEPY
+63 TPGPENVGN
-68 DAESGEVTVLDGSIV
+68 GEVRDGSLV
-83 KERITDSASALRAVE
+83 
-98 SIAEHLGISDAAACY
+98 
-113 ETCSAQPLMNDV
+113 
-125 FYSCPQEY
+125 
-133 NGVPVYGSSIDF
+133 
-145 IVDENGNCLNVT
+145 
-157 DNHARISGLNT
+157 
-168 NPVLTEEEAIQKAL
+168 
-182 SNGASDVD
+182 
-190 SNGLCIYSCFDT
+190 
-202 NPCLTYN
+202 
-209 LYGIED
+209 
-215 GTSMQYFVSAETG
+215 
-228 ETVAEFC
+228 
-235 RSYTGETV
+235 
-243 DGVGYDR
+243 
-250 PESGIERHF
+250 
-259 NLYKIDN
+259 
-266 RFYLYDK
+266 
-273 ERNIAVF
+273 
-280 NAYGRKAIVRSGGF
+280 
-294 IDNELHTYC
+294 
-303 YSETENGVI
+303 
-312 IVCDSDGNRYSYT
+312 
-325 YGEDGQHYLT
+325 
-335 SQADAD
+335 
-341 VVFPVQATAS
+341 
-351 LKYALDDNTEAM
+351 
-363 FPVMTTNGS
+363 
-372 NYVNNDRAVAAMS
+372 
-385 YAAYSYDFY
+385 
-394 SDIFGRNGFDNKGG
+394 
-408 FTSILFDTTHPNACS
+408 
-423 SNVIVQYASNGE
+423 
-435 YSNLTNIQ
+435 
-443 VGTKQG
+443 
-449 MAYDVIG
+449 
-456 HEYTHSV
+456 
-463 EQAISC
+463 
-469 MLYERESGAVMEG
+469 
-482 LSDIFGELIEDY
+482 
-494 ANNATSGNPTLT
+494 
-506 GSCDWKNESRNISN
+506 
-520 PEKSKCPAVYKGK
+520 
-533 YWKETAECPNEEG
+533 
-546 NDYGYVHNN
+546 
-555 STVISHMAYLLSNG
+555 
-569 MNGASYCEALNNR
+569 
-582 QIAELYYRTIFM
+582 
-594 LPVCCS
+594 
-600 FNQFGRMLLRSAELM
+600 
-615 YERELLNA
+615 
-623 KQFTC
+623 
-628 VLAALNNSGIGVQ
+628 
-641 NSDIRGMIYNV
+641 NV

-677 VNGNAAGGSQQPL
+677 ANGNAAGDSQQPL

-703 VDLSGGELFM
+703 VDLSGGELFL

-721 EASNSEVYKICL
+721 EASNSEVYKIFL
-733 SVDSEKGRPELVFY
+733 SVDSDNGRPELVFY

-783 WGAKC
+783 WG
-788 GTRLAG
+788 RLAG

-802 SDIVSVSTSGEAYF
+802 NDIVSVSTSGEAYL

-856 ESTHIG
+856 ESTNIG

-1000 PDLLEYE
+1000 RDLLEYE
-1007 DEPLYVVN
+1007 DKPLYVVN

-1059 WGNNGYGQLGSGVTV
+1059 WGNNGYGQLGSGGTV

-1141 AEAEEDFAFAV
+1141 AEAGENFAFAV

-1170 DGTTIDRL
+1170 DGTAIDRL

-1223 IAIMTDG
+1223 LAIMTDG

>member
-1 MVSDLKAKE
+1 MVFDLKAKE

-21 SCFKAAMALFFAV
+21 SSFKAAMALFFAV
-34 VFFISGCSCGSAKK
+34 IFFISGCSVGSGTE
-48 PDQMFTSAPTAQVSA
+48 PSA
-63 TPEPY
+63 TPTSVPITQVPTTPGPENVGN
-68 DAESGEVTVLDGSIV
+68 GEVRDGSLV
-83 KERITDSASALRAVE
+83 
-98 SIAEHLGISDAAACY
+98 
-113 ETCSAQPLMNDV
+113 
-125 FYSCPQEY
+125 
-133 NGVPVYGSSIDF
+133 
-145 IVDENGNCLNVT
+145 
-157 DNHARISGLNT
+157 
-168 NPVLTEEEAIQKAL
+168 
-182 SNGASDVD
+182 
-190 SNGLCIYSCFDT
+190 
-202 NPCLTYN
+202 
-209 LYGIED
+209 
-215 GTSMQYFVSAETG
+215 
-228 ETVAEFC
+228 
-235 RSYTGETV
+235 
-243 DGVGYDR
+243 
-250 PESGIERHF
+250 
-259 NLYKIDN
+259 
-266 RFYLYDK
+266 
-273 ERNIAVF
+273 
-280 NAYGRKAIVRSGGF
+280 
-294 IDNELHTYC
+294 
-303 YSETENGVI
+303 
-312 IVCDSDGNRYSYT
+312 
-325 YGEDGQHYLT
+325 
-335 SQADAD
+335 
-341 VVFPVQATAS
+341 
-351 LKYALDDNTEAM
+351 
-363 FPVMTTNGS
+363 
-372 NYVNNDRAVAAMS
+372 
-385 YAAYSYDFY
+385 
-394 SDIFGRNGFDNKGG
+394 
-408 FTSILFDTTHPNACS
+408 
-423 SNVIVQYASNGE
+423 
-435 YSNLTNIQ
+435 
-443 VGTKQG
+443 
-449 MAYDVIG
+449 
-456 HEYTHSV
+456 
-463 EQAISC
+463 
-469 MLYERESGAVMEG
+469 
-482 LSDIFGELIEDY
+482 
-494 ANNATSGNPTLT
+494 
-506 GSCDWKNESRNISN
+506 
-520 PEKSKCPAVYKGK
+520 
-533 YWKETAECPNEEG
+533 
-546 NDYGYVHNN
+546 
-555 STVISHMAYLLSNG
+555 
-569 MNGASYCEALNNR
+569 
-582 QIAELYYRTIFM
+582 
-594 LPVCCS
+594 
-600 FNQFGRMLLRSAELM
+600 
-615 YERELLNA
+615 
-623 KQFTC
+623 
-628 VLAALNNSGIGVQ
+628 
-641 NSDIRGMIYNV
+641 NV

-677 VNGNAAGGSQQPL
+677 ANGNAAGGSQQPL
-690 EIILKGTINKPTE
+690 EIILKGTINKPTA
-703 VDLSGGELFM
+703 VDLSGGELFL

-721 EASNSEVYKICL
+721 EASNSEVYKIYL
-733 SVDSEKGRPELVFY
+733 SVDSDNGRPELVFY
-747 TMYGTVSPEITVD
+747 TMYGTASPEITVD

-816 DESIPEVWTHTL
+816 DESTPEVWTHTL

-836 YGWGCNAFGQITGT
+836 YGWGCNSFGQITGT

-856 ESTHIG
+856 ESTNIG

-1029 NFSVVMEGIVS
+1029 NFSVVREGIVS

-1059 WGNNGYGQLGSGVTV
+1059 WGSNGYGQLGSGVTV

-1128 SAEYIKIMDDVSR
+1128 SAEYIKIMDDVSK
-1141 AEAEEDFAFAV
+1141 AEAGENFAFAV

-1170 DGTTIDRL
+1170 DGTAIDRL
-1178 SPVKVADGIADTNA
+1178 SPAKVADGIADTNA

-1215 VSRIVDYN
+1215 VSRILN
-1223 IAIMTDG
+1223 GSLAIMTDG
-1230 TLWKCSVK
+1230 SLWSCSVE
-1238 YDDDYIT
+1238 YDDYYITDDVISACESEANCYVIKTDHSLWSTEMFSEDETFSGTEIAHGYKDVASFEIDYDGGWPGFVLLDADNVLYYLDYID
-1245 GDVVDAWSYNDNMYY
+1245 GD
-1260 AIKNDGS
+1260 
-1267 LWDIYYRSNGNT
+1267 GN
-1279 KETKLAEGFES
+1279 LQ
-1290 LSGYLVWTYGADD
+1290 
-1303 YLMLIDTKND
+1303 
-1313 LYNGRTEWD
+1313 
-1322 EDGKYINLK
+1322 LK
-1331 KIAADVC
+1331 KIADNIAAFAFSSV
-1338 FVATSTV
+1338 TV
-1345 TDYEGTH
+1345 ENDCGTH
-1352 FCIDTS
+1352 LCIDTS
-1358 GQLYAFGKNYYG
+1358 GQLYALGKNSYG

>member
-21 SCFKAAMALFFAV
+21 SCFKAAMALLFAV
-34 VFFISGCSCGSAKK
+34 VFFISGCSCGSDQK
-48 PDQMFTSAPTAQVSA
+48 PDQMFTSEPTAQASV

-98 SIAEHLGISDAAACY
+98 GIAEHLGISDAAACY
-113 ETCSAQPLMNDV
+113 KTCSAQSLMNDV

-250 PESGIERHF
+250 PEGGIERHF

-280 NAYGRKAIVRSGGF
+280 NAYGHELILGALPGF
-294 IDNELHTYC
+294 IDDELRTY
-303 YSETENGVI
+303 YIAGENGAQF
-312 IVCDSDGNRYSYT
+312 VCDSDGNRYSYT
-325 YGEDGQHYLT
+325 CGEDGQHYLT
-335 SQADAD
+335 SQADAE
-341 VVFPVQATAS
+341 VIFPVQATAL
-351 LKYALDDNTEAM
+351 LKYAVDKNNEAM
-363 FPVMTTNGS
+363 FHVMTTNGS
-372 NYVNNDRAVAAMS
+372 TYVNNDRAVAAMS

-408 FTSILFDTTHPNACS
+408 FTSILFDTTHPDACS
-423 SNVIVQYASNGE
+423 WNNIFEWASNGA
-435 YSNLTNIQ
+435 YSYLTSIE

-463 EQAISC
+463 EQSTSS
-469 MLYERESGAVMEG
+469 MLCERESGAVMEG

-506 GSCDWKNESRNISN
+506 GSCDWKHESRNISN

-533 YWKETAECPNEEG
+533 YWKETAEFPNEG
-546 NDYGYVHNN
+546 NDYGYIHNN

-641 NSDIRGMIYNV
+641 DSDIRGMIYNV

-677 VNGNAAGGSQQPL
+677 VNRNTADGSQQEL
-690 EIILKGTINKPTE
+690 ELVLQETINKPTE
-703 VDLSGGELFM
+703 VDLSGGELFL

-721 EASNSEVYKICL
+721 EASNSAVYKIFL

-802 SDIVSVSTSGEAYF
+802 SDIVSVSTSGEASF
-816 DESIPEVWTHTL
+816 DESTPEVWTHTL

-836 YGWGCNAFGQITGT
+836 YGWGFNGFGQITGT

-856 ESTHIG
+856 ESTNIG

-1000 PDLLEYE
+1000 RDLLEYE
-1007 DEPLYVVN
+1007 DKPLYVVN

-1040 VSAGRTHALAVTTE
+1040 VSAGRTHALAVTAE

-1059 WGNNGYGQLGSGVTV
+1059 WGSNGDGQLGSGVTV

-1128 SAEYIKIMDDVSR
+1128 SAEYIKIMDDVSK
-1141 AEAEEDFAFAV
+1141 AEAGENFAFAV

-1200 RMLEIGNGFAEAATG
+1200 RMLEIGNEFAEAATG

-1223 IAIMTDG
+1223 LAIMTDG

>member
-1 MVSDLKAKE
+1 MVFDLKAKE

-133 NGVPVYGSSIDF
+133 NGVPVYGSNIDF

-703 VDLSGGELFM
+703 VDLSGGELFL

-721 EASNSEVYKICL
+721 EASNSEVYKIFL
-733 SVDSEKGRPELVFY
+733 SVDSENGRPELVFY

-802 SDIVSVSTSGEAYF
+802 NDIVSVSTSGEASF
-816 DESIPEVWTHTL
+816 DESLPEVWTHTL
-828 AVAKDGSL
+828 AVVKDGSL
-836 YGWGCNAFGQITGT
+836 YGWGCNSFGQITGT

-856 ESTHIG
+856 ESTNIG
-862 EPTFMIGNIKQASA
+862 EPTFMIGNIKQTSA

-886 SGALIVWGGAY
+886 SGALIVWGGDY
-897 SEEGPSSRVIKTDV
+897 SEEDPSSRVIKTDV

-1128 SAEYIKIMDDVSR
+1128 SAEYIKIMDDVSK
-1141 AEAEEDFAFAV
+1141 AEAGENFAFAV

-1223 IAIMTDG
+1223 LAIMTDG

>member
-1 MVSDLKAKE
+1 
-10 FCFMQKKSSRP
+10 MQKKSSRP

-34 VFFISGCSCGSAKK
+34 VFFISGCSVGSGTE
-48 PDQMFTSAPTAQVSA
+48 PSSTPTPVPITQVPT
-63 TPEPY
+63 TPEP
-68 DAESGEVTVLDGSIV
+68 ENVGNGEVRDGSLV
-83 KERITDSASALRAVE
+83 
-98 SIAEHLGISDAAACY
+98 
-113 ETCSAQPLMNDV
+113 
-125 FYSCPQEY
+125 
-133 NGVPVYGSSIDF
+133 
-145 IVDENGNCLNVT
+145 
-157 DNHARISGLNT
+157 
-168 NPVLTEEEAIQKAL
+168 
-182 SNGASDVD
+182 
-190 SNGLCIYSCFDT
+190 
-202 NPCLTYN
+202 
-209 LYGIED
+209 
-215 GTSMQYFVSAETG
+215 
-228 ETVAEFC
+228 
-235 RSYTGETV
+235 
-243 DGVGYDR
+243 
-250 PESGIERHF
+250 
-259 NLYKIDN
+259 
-266 RFYLYDK
+266 
-273 ERNIAVF
+273 
-280 NAYGRKAIVRSGGF
+280 
-294 IDNELHTYC
+294 
-303 YSETENGVI
+303 
-312 IVCDSDGNRYSYT
+312 
-325 YGEDGQHYLT
+325 
-335 SQADAD
+335 
-341 VVFPVQATAS
+341 
-351 LKYALDDNTEAM
+351 
-363 FPVMTTNGS
+363 
-372 NYVNNDRAVAAMS
+372 
-385 YAAYSYDFY
+385 
-394 SDIFGRNGFDNKGG
+394 
-408 FTSILFDTTHPNACS
+408 
-423 SNVIVQYASNGE
+423 
-435 YSNLTNIQ
+435 
-443 VGTKQG
+443 
-449 MAYDVIG
+449 
-456 HEYTHSV
+456 
-463 EQAISC
+463 
-469 MLYERESGAVMEG
+469 
-482 LSDIFGELIEDY
+482 
-494 ANNATSGNPTLT
+494 
-506 GSCDWKNESRNISN
+506 
-520 PEKSKCPAVYKGK
+520 
-533 YWKETAECPNEEG
+533 
-546 NDYGYVHNN
+546 
-555 STVISHMAYLLSNG
+555 
-569 MNGASYCEALNNR
+569 
-582 QIAELYYRTIFM
+582 
-594 LPVCCS
+594 
-600 FNQFGRMLLRSAELM
+600 
-615 YERELLNA
+615 
-623 KQFTC
+623 
-628 VLAALNNSGIGVQ
+628 
-641 NSDIRGMIYNV
+641 NV

-677 VNGNAAGGSQQPL
+677 ANGNAAGDSQQPL

-703 VDLSGGELFM
+703 VDLSGGELFL

-721 EASNSEVYKICL
+721 EASNSEVYKIFL
-733 SVDSEKGRPELVFY
+733 SVDSDNGRPELVFY

-802 SDIVSVSTSGEAYF
+802 SDIVSVSTSGEASF
-816 DESIPEVWTHTL
+816 DESTPEVWTHTL

-836 YGWGCNAFGQITGT
+836 YGWGFNGFGQITGT

-856 ESTHIG
+856 ESTNIG

-923 LFILNPDGTV
+923 LFILNPDGIV

-1000 PDLLEYE
+1000 RDLLEYE
-1007 DEPLYVVN
+1007 DKHLYVVN

-1029 NFSVVMEGIVS
+1029 NFSVVREGIVS

-1059 WGNNGYGQLGSGVTV
+1059 WGSNGYGQLGSGVTV

-1128 SAEYIKIMDDVSR
+1128 SAEYIKIMDDVSK
-1141 AEAEEDFAFAV
+1141 AEAGENFAFAV

-1170 DGTTIDRL
+1170 DGTAIDRL
-1178 SPVKVADGIADTNA
+1178 SPAKVADGIADTNA

-1215 VSRIVDYN
+1215 VSRILN
-1223 IAIMTDG
+1223 GSLAIMTDG
-1230 TLWKCSVK
+1230 TLWECSVK

-1303 YLMLIDTKND
+1303 YLMLIDAKND
-1313 LYNGRTEWD
+1313 LYNGRTECD

>member
-1 MVSDLKAKE
+1 
-10 FCFMQKKSSRP
+10 MQKKSSRP

-423 SNVIVQYASNGE
+423 SNVIVQYALNGE

-1141 AEAEEDFAFAV
+1141 AEAEENFAFAV

>member
-21 SCFKAAMALFFAV
+21 SCFKAAMALLFAV
-34 VFFISGCSCGSAKK
+34 VFFISGCSCGSDQK
-48 PDQMFTSAPTAQVSA
+48 PDQMFTSEPTAQASV

-98 SIAEHLGISDAAACY
+98 GIAEHLGISDAAACY
-113 ETCSAQPLMNDV
+113 KTCSAQSLMNDV

-250 PESGIERHF
+250 PEGGIERHF

-280 NAYGRKAIVRSGGF
+280 NAYGRKAIFRRDGF
-294 IDNELHTYC
+294 IDDELHTYC

-312 IVCDSDGNRYSYT
+312 IVCDSDGNRYSAT
-325 YGEDGQHYLT
+325 CGEDGQHYLT

-341 VVFPVQATAS
+341 VVFPVQATIS

-372 NYVNNDRAVAAMS
+372 TYVNNDRAVAAMS

-408 FTSILFDTTHPNACS
+408 FTSVLFDTTHPNACS
-423 SNVIVQYASNGE
+423 LNVIVQYASNGE
-435 YSNLTNIQ
+435 YFNLTNIQ
-443 VGTKQG
+443 VGTRQG

-506 GSCDWKNESRNISN
+506 GSCDWKNEFRNSSN

-533 YWKETAECPNEEG
+533 YWKETAEFPNEG

-677 VNGNAAGGSQQPL
+677 VNSNTADGSQQEL
-690 EIILKGTINKPTE
+690 ELVLQETINKPTE
-703 VDLSGGELFM
+703 VDLSGGELFL

-721 EASNSEVYKICL
+721 EASNSEVYKIFL
-733 SVDSEKGRPELVFY
+733 SVDSDNGRPELVFY
-747 TMYGTVSPEITVD
+747 TMYGTASPEITVD

-816 DESIPEVWTHTL
+816 DESTPEVWTHTL

-856 ESTHIG
+856 ESTNIG

-911 AAVEVGSGHSGV
+911 AAVEVGSGHSGG
-923 LFILNPDGTV
+923 LFILNPDGIV

-939 TRSAKKVMDGVQ
+939 TRSAKKVMDGVE

-1007 DEPLYVVN
+1007 DKPLYVVN

-1128 SAEYIKIMDDVSR
+1128 SAEYIKIMDDVSK
-1141 AEAEEDFAFAV
+1141 AEAGENFAFAV

-1223 IAIMTDG
+1223 LAIMTDG

>member
-1 MVSDLKAKE
+1 
-10 FCFMQKKSSRP
+10 MQKKSSRP
-21 SCFKAAMALFFAV
+21 SCFKAAMALLFAV
-34 VFFISGCSCGSAKK
+34 VFFISGCSCGSDQK
-48 PDQMFTSAPTAQVSA
+48 PDQMFTSEPTAQASV

-98 SIAEHLGISDAAACY
+98 GIAEHLGISDAAACY
-113 ETCSAQPLMNDV
+113 KTCSAQSLMNDV

-250 PESGIERHF
+250 PEGGIERHF

-280 NAYGRKAIVRSGGF
+280 NAYGRKAIFRRDGF
-294 IDNELHTYC
+294 IDDELHTYC

-312 IVCDSDGNRYSYT
+312 IVCDSDGNRYSAT
-325 YGEDGQHYLT
+325 CGEDGQHYLT

-341 VVFPVQATAS
+341 VVFPVQATIS

-372 NYVNNDRAVAAMS
+372 TYVNNDRAVAAMS

-408 FTSILFDTTHPNACS
+408 FTSVLFDTTHPNACS
-423 SNVIVQYASNGE
+423 LNVIVQYASNGE
-435 YSNLTNIQ
+435 YFNLTNIQ
-443 VGTKQG
+443 VGTRQG

-506 GSCDWKNESRNISN
+506 GSCDWKNEFRNSSN

-533 YWKETAECPNEEG
+533 YWKETAEFPNEG

-677 VNGNAAGGSQQPL
+677 VNSNTADGSQQEL
-690 EIILKGTINKPTE
+690 ELVLQETINKPTE
-703 VDLSGGELFM
+703 VDLSGGELFL

-721 EASNSEVYKICL
+721 EASNSEVYKIFL
-733 SVDSEKGRPELVFY
+733 SVDSDNGRPELVFY
-747 TMYGTVSPEITVD
+747 TMYGTASPEITVD

-816 DESIPEVWTHTL
+816 DESTPEVWTHTL

-856 ESTHIG
+856 ESTNIG

-923 LFILNPDGTV
+923 LFILNPDGIV

-939 TRSAKKVMDGVQ
+939 TRSAKKVMDGVE

-1007 DEPLYVVN
+1007 DKPLYVVN

-1128 SAEYIKIMDDVSR
+1128 SAEYIKIMDDVSK
-1141 AEAEEDFAFAV
+1141 AEAGENFAFAV

-1223 IAIMTDG
+1223 LAIMTDG

-1267 LWDIYYRSNGNT
+1267 R
-1279 KETKLAEGFES
+1279 
-1290 LSGYLVWTYGADD
+1290 
-1303 YLMLIDTKND
+1303 
-1313 LYNGRTEWD
+1313 R
-1322 EDGKYINLK
+1322 
-1331 KIAADVC
+1331 
-1338 FVATSTV
+1338 
-1345 TDYEGTH
+1345 
-1352 FCIDTS
+1352 
-1358 GQLYAFGKNYYG
+1358 
-1370 VFGKGRTAGYS
+1370 
-1381 DTPVTVAFPN
+1381 

>member
-1 MVSDLKAKE
+1 
-10 FCFMQKKSSRP
+10 MQKKSSCP

-34 VFFISGCSCGSAKK
+34 VFFISGCSCGSYQK

-68 DAESGEVTVLDGSIV
+68 DAESGEVTLLDGSIV
-83 KERITDSASALRAVE
+83 KEKITDSASALRAVE
-98 SIAEHLGISDAAACY
+98 GIAEHLGISDAAACY
-113 ETCSAQPLMNDV
+113 KTCSAQSLMNDV

-250 PESGIERHF
+250 PEGGIERHF

-280 NAYGRKAIVRSGGF
+280 NAYGHELILGALPGF
-294 IDNELHTYC
+294 IDDELRTY
-303 YSETENGVI
+303 YIAGENGAQF
-312 IVCDSDGNRYSYT
+312 VCDSDGNRYSYT
-325 YGEDGQHYLT
+325 CGEDGQHYLT
-335 SQADAD
+335 SQADAE
-341 VVFPVQATAS
+341 VIFPVQATAL
-351 LKYALDDNTEAM
+351 LKYAVDKNNEAM
-363 FPVMTTNGS
+363 FHVMTTNGS
-372 NYVNNDRAVAAMS
+372 TYVNNDRAVAAMS

-408 FTSILFDTTHPNACS
+408 FTSILFDTTHPDACS
-423 SNVIVQYASNGE
+423 WNNIFEWASNGA
-435 YSNLTNIQ
+435 YSYLTSIE

-463 EQAISC
+463 EQSTSS
-469 MLYERESGAVMEG
+469 MLCERESGAVMEG

-506 GSCDWKNESRNISN
+506 GSCNWKHESRNISN

-533 YWKETAECPNEEG
+533 YWKETAEFPNEG
-546 NDYGYVHNN
+546 NDYGYIHNN

-677 VNGNAAGGSQQPL
+677 VNRNTTDGSQQEL
-690 EIILKGTINKPTE
+690 EPILQETINKPTE
-703 VDLSGGELFM
+703 VDLSGGELFL

-721 EASNSEVYKICL
+721 EASNSEVYKIYL
-733 SVDSEKGRPELVFY
+733 SVDSDNGRPELVFY
-747 TMYGTVSPEITVD
+747 TMYGTASPEITVD

-816 DESIPEVWTHTL
+816 DESTPEVWTHTL

-836 YGWGCNAFGQITGT
+836 YGWGCNSFGQITGT

-856 ESTHIG
+856 ESTNIG

-1029 NFSVVMEGIVS
+1029 NFSVVREGIVS

-1059 WGNNGYGQLGSGVTV
+1059 WGSNGYGQLGSGVTV

-1128 SAEYIKIMDDVSR
+1128 SAEYIKIMDDVSK
-1141 AEAEEDFAFAV
+1141 AEAGENFAFAV

-1170 DGTTIDRL
+1170 DGTAIDRL
-1178 SPVKVADGIADTNA
+1178 SPAKVADGIADTNA

-1215 VSRIVDYN
+1215 VSRILN
-1223 IAIMTDG
+1223 GSLAIMTDG
-1230 TLWKCSVK
+1230 SLWSCSVE
-1238 YDDDYIT
+1238 YDDYYIT
-1245 GDVVDAWSYNDNMYY
+1245 DDVVDAWNYNENMYY
-1260 AIKNDGS
+1260 AIKSDGS
-1267 LWDIYYRSNGNT
+1267 LWNIFYRSKGNT
-1279 KETKLAEGFES
+1279 KETKLAEGFEA

-1313 LYNGRTEWD
+1313 LYNGRVEWS

-1331 KIAADVC
+1331 KISTDVC

-1358 GQLYAFGKNYYG
+1358 GQLYAWGKNYYG

>member
-1 MVSDLKAKE
+1 
-10 FCFMQKKSSRP
+10 MQKKSSRP
-21 SCFKAAMALFFAV
+21 SCFKAAMALLFAV
-34 VFFISGCSCGSAKK
+34 VFFISGCSCGSDQK
-48 PDQMFTSAPTAQVSA
+48 PDQMFTSEPTAQASV

-98 SIAEHLGISDAAACY
+98 GIAEHLGISDAAACY
-113 ETCSAQPLMNDV
+113 KTCSAQSLMNDV

-250 PESGIERHF
+250 PEGGIERHF

-280 NAYGRKAIVRSGGF
+280 NAYGRKAIFRRDGF
-294 IDNELHTYC
+294 IDDELHTYC

-312 IVCDSDGNRYSYT
+312 IVCDSDGNRYSAT
-325 YGEDGQHYLT
+325 CGEDGQHYLT

-341 VVFPVQATAS
+341 VVFPVQATIS

-372 NYVNNDRAVAAMS
+372 TYVNNDRAVAAMS

-408 FTSILFDTTHPNACS
+408 FTSVLFDTTHPNACS
-423 SNVIVQYASNGE
+423 LNVIVQYASNGE
-435 YSNLTNIQ
+435 YFNLTNIQ
-443 VGTKQG
+443 VGTRQG

-506 GSCDWKNESRNISN
+506 GSCDWKNEFRNSSN

-533 YWKETAECPNEEG
+533 YWKETAEFPNEG

-677 VNGNAAGGSQQPL
+677 VNSNTADGSQQEL
-690 EIILKGTINKPTE
+690 ELVLQETINKPTE
-703 VDLSGGELFM
+703 VDLSGGELFL

-721 EASNSEVYKICL
+721 EASNSEVYKIFL
-733 SVDSEKGRPELVFY
+733 SVDSDNGRPELVFY
-747 TMYGTVSPEITVD
+747 TMYGTASPEITVD

-816 DESIPEVWTHTL
+816 DESTPEVWTHTL

-856 ESTHIG
+856 ESTNIG

-911 AAVEVGSGHSGV
+911 AAVEVGSGNSGV
-923 LFILNPDGTV
+923 LFILNPDGIV

-939 TRSAKKVMDGVQ
+939 TRSAKKVMDGVE

-1007 DEPLYVVN
+1007 DKPLYVVN

-1059 WGNNGYGQLGSGVTV
+1059 WGNNVYGQLGSGVTV

-1128 SAEYIKIMDDVSR
+1128 SAEYIKIMDDVSK
-1141 AEAEEDFAFAV
+1141 AEAGENFAFAV

-1162 ANDRGQLG
+1162 ANDKGQLG

-1223 IAIMTDG
+1223 LAIMTDG

>member
-1 MVSDLKAKE
+1 
-10 FCFMQKKSSRP
+10 MQKKSSCP

-34 VFFISGCSCGSAKK
+34 VCFISGCSVGSGTE
-48 PDQMFTSAPTAQVSA
+48 PSSTPTSVPITQVPT
-63 TPEPY
+63 TPEP
-68 DAESGEVTVLDGSIV
+68 ENVGNGEVRDGSLV
-83 KERITDSASALRAVE
+83 
-98 SIAEHLGISDAAACY
+98 
-113 ETCSAQPLMNDV
+113 
-125 FYSCPQEY
+125 
-133 NGVPVYGSSIDF
+133 
-145 IVDENGNCLNVT
+145 
-157 DNHARISGLNT
+157 
-168 NPVLTEEEAIQKAL
+168 
-182 SNGASDVD
+182 
-190 SNGLCIYSCFDT
+190 
-202 NPCLTYN
+202 
-209 LYGIED
+209 
-215 GTSMQYFVSAETG
+215 
-228 ETVAEFC
+228 
-235 RSYTGETV
+235 
-243 DGVGYDR
+243 
-250 PESGIERHF
+250 
-259 NLYKIDN
+259 
-266 RFYLYDK
+266 
-273 ERNIAVF
+273 
-280 NAYGRKAIVRSGGF
+280 
-294 IDNELHTYC
+294 
-303 YSETENGVI
+303 
-312 IVCDSDGNRYSYT
+312 
-325 YGEDGQHYLT
+325 
-335 SQADAD
+335 
-341 VVFPVQATAS
+341 
-351 LKYALDDNTEAM
+351 
-363 FPVMTTNGS
+363 
-372 NYVNNDRAVAAMS
+372 
-385 YAAYSYDFY
+385 
-394 SDIFGRNGFDNKGG
+394 
-408 FTSILFDTTHPNACS
+408 
-423 SNVIVQYASNGE
+423 
-435 YSNLTNIQ
+435 
-443 VGTKQG
+443 
-449 MAYDVIG
+449 
-456 HEYTHSV
+456 
-463 EQAISC
+463 
-469 MLYERESGAVMEG
+469 
-482 LSDIFGELIEDY
+482 
-494 ANNATSGNPTLT
+494 
-506 GSCDWKNESRNISN
+506 
-520 PEKSKCPAVYKGK
+520 
-533 YWKETAECPNEEG
+533 
-546 NDYGYVHNN
+546 
-555 STVISHMAYLLSNG
+555 
-569 MNGASYCEALNNR
+569 
-582 QIAELYYRTIFM
+582 
-594 LPVCCS
+594 
-600 FNQFGRMLLRSAELM
+600 
-615 YERELLNA
+615 
-623 KQFTC
+623 
-628 VLAALNNSGIGVQ
+628 
-641 NSDIRGMIYNV
+641 NV
-652 QPKCTLDIRGLDLT
+652 QPKCILDIRGLDLT

-677 VNGNAAGGSQQPL
+677 VNRNTANGSQQEL
-690 EIILKGTINKPTE
+690 EPVLQETINKPTE
-703 VDLSGGELFM
+703 VDLSGGELFL

-733 SVDSEKGRPELVFY
+733 SVDSENGRPELVFY

-802 SDIVSVSTSGEAYF
+802 SDIVSVSTSGNGSF
-816 DESIPEVWTHTL
+816 DESSPEVWTHTL

-836 YGWGCNAFGQITGT
+836 YGWGFNGFGQITGT

-856 ESTHIG
+856 ESTNIG
-862 EPTFMIGNIKQASA
+862 EPTFMVGNIKQASA

-897 SEEGPSSRVIKTDV
+897 SEEDPSSRVIKTDV
-911 AAVEVGSGHSGV
+911 AAVEVGSGHSGGV

-957 GYNASCLALKKD
+957 GFNASCLALKKD

-1000 PDLLEYE
+1000 RDLLEYE
-1007 DEPLYVVN
+1007 DKPLYVVN

-1040 VSAGRTHALAVTTE
+1040 VSAGRTHALAVTTD

-1059 WGNNGYGQLGSGVTV
+1059 WGSNGYGQLGNGETV

-1114 INDRGQLGNGTTQG
+1114 INDRGQLGSGTTKG
-1128 SAEYIKIMDDVSR
+1128 SAEYIKIMDNVSK
-1141 AEAEEDFAFAV
+1141 AEAGENFAFAV

-1170 DGTTIDRL
+1170 DGTAIDRL

-1223 IAIMTDG
+1223 LAIMTDG

-1245 GDVVDAWSYNDNMYY
+1245 GDVVDAWSYNENMYY

>member
-1 MVSDLKAKE
+1 
-10 FCFMQKKSSRP
+10 MQKKSSRP
-21 SCFKAAMALFFAV
+21 SCFKAAMALLFAV
-34 VFFISGCSCGSAKK
+34 VFFISGCSVGSGTE
-48 PDQMFTSAPTAQVSA
+48 PSSTPTSVPITQVPT
-63 TPEPY
+63 TPGPENVGN
-68 DAESGEVTVLDGSIV
+68 GEVRDGSLV
-83 KERITDSASALRAVE
+83 
-98 SIAEHLGISDAAACY
+98 
-113 ETCSAQPLMNDV
+113 
-125 FYSCPQEY
+125 
-133 NGVPVYGSSIDF
+133 
-145 IVDENGNCLNVT
+145 
-157 DNHARISGLNT
+157 
-168 NPVLTEEEAIQKAL
+168 
-182 SNGASDVD
+182 
-190 SNGLCIYSCFDT
+190 
-202 NPCLTYN
+202 
-209 LYGIED
+209 
-215 GTSMQYFVSAETG
+215 
-228 ETVAEFC
+228 
-235 RSYTGETV
+235 
-243 DGVGYDR
+243 
-250 PESGIERHF
+250 
-259 NLYKIDN
+259 
-266 RFYLYDK
+266 
-273 ERNIAVF
+273 
-280 NAYGRKAIVRSGGF
+280 
-294 IDNELHTYC
+294 
-303 YSETENGVI
+303 
-312 IVCDSDGNRYSYT
+312 
-325 YGEDGQHYLT
+325 
-335 SQADAD
+335 
-341 VVFPVQATAS
+341 
-351 LKYALDDNTEAM
+351 
-363 FPVMTTNGS
+363 
-372 NYVNNDRAVAAMS
+372 
-385 YAAYSYDFY
+385 
-394 SDIFGRNGFDNKGG
+394 
-408 FTSILFDTTHPNACS
+408 
-423 SNVIVQYASNGE
+423 
-435 YSNLTNIQ
+435 
-443 VGTKQG
+443 
-449 MAYDVIG
+449 
-456 HEYTHSV
+456 
-463 EQAISC
+463 
-469 MLYERESGAVMEG
+469 
-482 LSDIFGELIEDY
+482 
-494 ANNATSGNPTLT
+494 
-506 GSCDWKNESRNISN
+506 
-520 PEKSKCPAVYKGK
+520 
-533 YWKETAECPNEEG
+533 
-546 NDYGYVHNN
+546 
-555 STVISHMAYLLSNG
+555 
-569 MNGASYCEALNNR
+569 
-582 QIAELYYRTIFM
+582 
-594 LPVCCS
+594 
-600 FNQFGRMLLRSAELM
+600 
-615 YERELLNA
+615 
-623 KQFTC
+623 
-628 VLAALNNSGIGVQ
+628 
-641 NSDIRGMIYNV
+641 NV

-677 VNGNAAGGSQQPL
+677 VNRNTADGSQQEL
-690 EIILKGTINKPTE
+690 ELVLQETINKPTE
-703 VDLSGGELFM
+703 VDLSGGELFL

-721 EASNSEVYKICL
+721 EASNSEVYKIFL
-733 SVDSEKGRPELVFY
+733 SVDSENGRPELVFY

-776 EDGSLWE
+776 EDSSLWE
-783 WGAKC
+783 WG
-788 GTRLAG
+788 RLAG

-802 SDIVSVSTSGEAYF
+802 NDIVSVSTSGNGSF

-856 ESTHIG
+856 ESTNIG

-1000 PDLLEYE
+1000 RDLLEYE
-1007 DEPLYVVN
+1007 DKPLYVVN

-1040 VSAGRTHALAVTTE
+1040 VSAGRTHALAVTTD

-1059 WGNNGYGQLGSGVTV
+1059 WGSNGYGQLGNGETV
-1074 FETEKPVAVTGMNN
+1074 FETEKPVAVSGMNN

-1128 SAEYIKIMDDVSR
+1128 SAEYIKIMDDVSK
-1141 AEAEEDFAFAV
+1141 AEAGENFAFAV

-1170 DGTTIDRL
+1170 DSTTIDRL
-1178 SPVKVADGIADTNA
+1178 SPVKVADGTADTNA

-1215 VSRIVDYN
+1215 VSRILN
-1223 IAIMTDG
+1223 GSLAIMTDG

-1313 LYNGRTEWD
+1313 LYNGRVEWS

-1331 KIAADVC
+1331 KISTDVC

-1358 GQLYAFGKNYYG
+1358 GQLYAWGKNYYG

>member
-1 MVSDLKAKE
+1 
-10 FCFMQKKSSRP
+10 MQKKSSRP
-21 SCFKAAMALFFAV
+21 SCFKAAMALLFAV
-34 VFFISGCSCGSAKK
+34 VFFISGCSVGSGTE
-48 PDQMFTSAPTAQVSA
+48 PSSTPTSVPITQVPT
-63 TPEPY
+63 TPGPENVGN
-68 DAESGEVTVLDGSIV
+68 GEVRDGSLV
-83 KERITDSASALRAVE
+83 
-98 SIAEHLGISDAAACY
+98 
-113 ETCSAQPLMNDV
+113 
-125 FYSCPQEY
+125 
-133 NGVPVYGSSIDF
+133 
-145 IVDENGNCLNVT
+145 
-157 DNHARISGLNT
+157 
-168 NPVLTEEEAIQKAL
+168 
-182 SNGASDVD
+182 
-190 SNGLCIYSCFDT
+190 
-202 NPCLTYN
+202 
-209 LYGIED
+209 
-215 GTSMQYFVSAETG
+215 
-228 ETVAEFC
+228 
-235 RSYTGETV
+235 
-243 DGVGYDR
+243 
-250 PESGIERHF
+250 
-259 NLYKIDN
+259 
-266 RFYLYDK
+266 
-273 ERNIAVF
+273 
-280 NAYGRKAIVRSGGF
+280 
-294 IDNELHTYC
+294 
-303 YSETENGVI
+303 
-312 IVCDSDGNRYSYT
+312 
-325 YGEDGQHYLT
+325 
-335 SQADAD
+335 
-341 VVFPVQATAS
+341 
-351 LKYALDDNTEAM
+351 
-363 FPVMTTNGS
+363 
-372 NYVNNDRAVAAMS
+372 
-385 YAAYSYDFY
+385 
-394 SDIFGRNGFDNKGG
+394 
-408 FTSILFDTTHPNACS
+408 
-423 SNVIVQYASNGE
+423 
-435 YSNLTNIQ
+435 
-443 VGTKQG
+443 
-449 MAYDVIG
+449 
-456 HEYTHSV
+456 
-463 EQAISC
+463 
-469 MLYERESGAVMEG
+469 
-482 LSDIFGELIEDY
+482 
-494 ANNATSGNPTLT
+494 
-506 GSCDWKNESRNISN
+506 
-520 PEKSKCPAVYKGK
+520 
-533 YWKETAECPNEEG
+533 
-546 NDYGYVHNN
+546 
-555 STVISHMAYLLSNG
+555 
-569 MNGASYCEALNNR
+569 
-582 QIAELYYRTIFM
+582 
-594 LPVCCS
+594 
-600 FNQFGRMLLRSAELM
+600 
-615 YERELLNA
+615 
-623 KQFTC
+623 
-628 VLAALNNSGIGVQ
+628 
-641 NSDIRGMIYNV
+641 NV

-677 VNGNAAGGSQQPL
+677 ANGNAANGSQQEL
-690 EIILKGTINKPTE
+690 EPVLQETINKPTE
-703 VDLSGGELFM
+703 VDLSGGELFL

-733 SVDSEKGRPELVFY
+733 SVDSDNGRPELVFY

-802 SDIVSVSTSGEAYF
+802 SDIVSVSTSGEASF
-816 DESIPEVWTHTL
+816 DESTPEVWTHTL

-836 YGWGCNAFGQITGT
+836 YGWGFNGFGQITGT

-856 ESTHIG
+856 ESTNIG

-911 AAVEVGSGHSGV
+911 AAVEVGSGINKI
-923 LFILNPDGTV
+923 LFVLNPDGTV
-933 EVMNAA
+933 EVMNAV

-1000 PDLLEYE
+1000 RDLLEYE
-1007 DEPLYVVN
+1007 DKPLYVVN

-1040 VSAGRTHALAVTTE
+1040 VSAGRTHALAVTTD

-1059 WGNNGYGQLGSGVTV
+1059 WGSNGYGQLGNGETV

-1128 SAEYIKIMDDVSR
+1128 SAEYIKIMDDVSK
-1141 AEAEEDFAFAV
+1141 AEAGENFAFAV

-1223 IAIMTDG
+1223 LAIMTDG

>member
-1 MVSDLKAKE
+1 
-10 FCFMQKKSSRP
+10 MQKKSSRP

-802 SDIVSVSTSGEAYF
+802 SDIVAVSTSGEAYF

-939 TRSAKKVMDGVQ
+939 TSSAKKVMDGVQ

-1141 AEAEEDFAFAV
+1141 AEAEENFAFAV

>member
-1 MVSDLKAKE
+1 
-10 FCFMQKKSSRP
+10 MQKKSSRP
-21 SCFKAAMALFFAV
+21 SCFKAAMALLFAV
-34 VFFISGCSCGSAKK
+34 VFFISGCSCGSDQK
-48 PDQMFTSAPTAQVSA
+48 PDQMFTSEPTAQASV

-98 SIAEHLGISDAAACY
+98 GIAEHLGISDAAACY
-113 ETCSAQPLMNDV
+113 KTCSAQSLMNDV

-250 PESGIERHF
+250 PEGGIERHF

-280 NAYGRKAIVRSGGF
+280 NAYGRKAIFRRDGF
-294 IDNELHTYC
+294 IDDELHTYC

-312 IVCDSDGNRYSYT
+312 IVCDSDGNRYSAT
-325 YGEDGQHYLT
+325 CGEDGQHYLT

-341 VVFPVQATAS
+341 VVFPVQATIS

-372 NYVNNDRAVAAMS
+372 TYVNNDRAVAAMS

-408 FTSILFDTTHPNACS
+408 FTSVLFDTTHPNACS
-423 SNVIVQYASNGE
+423 LNVIVQYASNGE
-435 YSNLTNIQ
+435 YFNLTNIQ
-443 VGTKQG
+443 VGTRQG

-506 GSCDWKNESRNISN
+506 GSCDWKNEFRNISN

-533 YWKETAECPNEEG
+533 YWKETAEFPNEG

-677 VNGNAAGGSQQPL
+677 VNRNTANGSQQEL
-690 EIILKGTINKPTE
+690 ELVLQETINKPTE
-703 VDLSGGELFM
+703 VDLSGGELFL

-721 EASNSEVYKICL
+721 EASNSEVYKIFL
-733 SVDSEKGRPELVFY
+733 SVDSDNGRPELVFY
-747 TMYGTVSPEITVD
+747 TMYGTASPEITVD

-816 DESIPEVWTHTL
+816 DESTPEVWTHTL

-836 YGWGCNAFGQITGT
+836 YGWGCNSFGQITGT

-856 ESTHIG
+856 ESTNIG

-1029 NFSVVMEGIVS
+1029 NFSVVREGIVS

-1059 WGNNGYGQLGSGVTV
+1059 WGSNGYGQLGSGVTV

-1128 SAEYIKIMDDVSR
+1128 SAEYIKIMDDVSK
-1141 AEAEEDFAFAV
+1141 AEAGENFAFAV

-1162 ANDRGQLG
+1162 ANDKGQLG

-1223 IAIMTDG
+1223 LAIMTDG